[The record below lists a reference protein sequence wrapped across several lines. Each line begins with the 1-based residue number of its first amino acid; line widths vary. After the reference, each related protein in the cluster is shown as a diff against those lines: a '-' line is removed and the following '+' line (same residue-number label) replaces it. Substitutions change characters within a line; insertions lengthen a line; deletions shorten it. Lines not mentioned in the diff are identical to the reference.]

1 MVPPVTPARGDPNL
15 KRSNRLVLLIGV
27 FLAVVAF
34 VGIALTLNGGGG
46 NTPQATPATKLPTVI
61 AAQDIPLGAV
71 VTKEMLTVADR
82 DIDGQRKTTA
92 FQNAELVIGKIAR
105 RPIGNGAQLE
115 AADFVTTG
123 GLTQIDVPP
132 GMRAYAVQ
140 VDQVSGVGT
149 IIRAGDYVD
158 MVVGLTGDRFPVVE
172 VNPDDD
178 TITVVAGLNGTS
190 VKLLIEGMQV
200 LGTALPAPAAAAAA
214 DPNAPAASGEP
225 ETTLTGN
232 QELVILAVSAQ
243 QAEIIKFAQMDGSI
257 TLALRSPKDFVD
269 ENGQPVVN
277 LPAGTTGVILKTLVD
292 GYGVIRPELV
302 EAILPTQ

>member
-1 MVPPVTPARGDPNL
+1 L

-27 FLAVVAF
+27 FLAVIAF
-34 VGIALTLNGGGG
+34 VGIALTLNGNSG
-46 NTPQATPATKLPTVI
+46 TPTATPATKLPTVI

-71 VTKEMLTVADR
+71 VTKDMLTVADR
-82 DIDGQRKTTA
+82 DIDGDRKASA
-92 FQNAELVIGKIAR
+92 FQNPELVIGSVAR
-105 RPIGNGAQLE
+105 RAIGNGAQLE

-140 VDQVSGVGT
+140 VDQISGVGT

-158 MVVGLTGDRFPVVE
+158 MVVGLTGDRFPVVQ
-172 VNPDDD
+172 VNPGDA
-178 TITVVAGLNGTS
+178 TVTVVAGLNGTS

-200 LGTALPAPAAAAAA
+200 LGTALPAPVTAA

-225 ETTLTGN
+225 QTTLTGD

>member
-1 MVPPVTPARGDPNL
+1 L

-27 FLAVVAF
+27 FLAVIAF
-34 VGIALTLNGGGG
+34 VGIALTLGQGSGPG
-46 NTPQATPATKLPTVI
+46 PGASVAPTELPTVV

-71 VTKEMLTVADR
+71 VTGAMLKTQTLPVD
-82 DIDGQRKTTA
+82 QRKTGS
-92 FQNAELVIGKIAR
+92 FQNVGQVIGQTAR
-105 RPIGNGAQLE
+105 RKITAEAQVE
-115 AADFVTTG
+115 AADFSVSSG
-123 GLTQIDVPP
+123 IAQIDVPP
-132 GMRAYAVQ
+132 GMRAFAVQ

-158 MVVGLTGDRFPVVE
+158 MVVGLTGDKFPVVE
-172 VNPDDD
+172 INPDDD
-178 TITVVAGLNGTS
+178 SISVVAGLNTTS

-200 LGTALPAPAAAAAA
+200 LGTALPAPTAAQ
-214 DPNAPAASGEP
+214 DPNAPAPSGQP

-243 QAEIIKFAQMDGSI
+243 QAEIIKFAQLDGSI
-257 TLALRSPKDFVD
+257 SLALRSPKDFID
-269 ENGQPVVN
+269 ENGQPVVT

-302 EAILPTQ
+302 EAILPSQ

>member
-1 MVPPVTPARGDPNL
+1 
-15 KRSNRLVLLIGV
+15 
-27 FLAVVAF
+27 
-34 VGIALTLNGGGG
+34 
-46 NTPQATPATKLPTVI
+46 
-61 AAQDIPLGAV
+61 
-71 VTKEMLTVADR
+71 
-82 DIDGQRKTTA
+82 
-92 FQNAELVIGKIAR
+92 
-105 RPIGNGAQLE
+105 
-115 AADFVTTG
+115 
-123 GLTQIDVPP
+123 
-132 GMRAYAVQ
+132 MRAFAVQ

-158 MVVGLTGDRFPVVE
+158 MIIGLTGDRFPVVE

-200 LGTALPAPAAAAAA
+200 LGTALPAPAAAA
-214 DPNAPAASGEP
+214 DPNAPTASGEP

-257 TLALRSPKDFVD
+257 TLALRSPRDFVD
-269 ENGQPVVN
+269 ENGQPVVVI
-277 LPAGTTGVILKTLVD
+277 PSGTTGVILKTLVD
-292 GYGVIRPELV
+292 VYGVIRPELV